1 MSARAR
7 EWLGTATVAGPRWRL
22 TTRIAKALAIYLALL
37 VFAALFLLP
46 FYWMLST
53 AFKPQALV
61 YRFPPDWFAGDLTL
75 ENFRVGWN
83 SLPFARIYLNT
94 LFVTVMTVF
103 GTVFSSSVVGFGF
116 ARYRAPGSTA
126 LFVLVLATMMIPPT
140 TTLIPRFVLF
150 SKLGWIDSY
159 LPLIVPAFFGSAF
172 YIFLFRQFFRS
183 IPQDYFDA
191 AEVEGASPLQ
201 LYWRVAVPLSKPVFA
216 AAALFSA
223 LTAWNDFLDPLVF
236 LNTLDKFTLQLGLAS
251 FRAENWTA
259 LHLMMPMALLAMLP
273 ALLLVALGQRWISR
287 SLSYEVEK

>member
-1 MSARAR
+1 MSTRTR
-7 EWLGTATVAGPRWRL
+7 EWLDTSAVAGPRWRL
-22 TTRIAKALAIYLALL
+22 ALRVTKAIAVYLALL
-37 VFAALFLLP
+37 ACAALFLLP

-53 AFKPQALV
+53 AFKPQSLV
-61 YRFPPDWFAGDLTL
+61 YKFPPNWFAGDLTL
-75 ENFRVGWN
+75 ENFRTGWN
-83 SLPFARIYLNT
+83 SLPFARFYLNT
-94 LFVTVMTVF
+94 LFVTTMTVL

-116 ARYRAPGSTA
+116 ARYRARGSSV

-140 TTLIPRFVLF
+140 TTLIPRFVMF

-191 AEVEGASPLQ
+191 AEVEGASPWQ
-201 LYWRVAVPLSKPVFA
+201 LYRQVAVPLSKPVFV

-251 FRAENWTA
+251 FRSENVTA

>member
-7 EWLGTATVAGPRWRL
+7 EWLDTSSVASARWRL
-22 TTRIAKALAIYLALL
+22 ALRIAKAIAIYLAL
-37 VFAALFLLP
+37 VAFAALFLLP
-46 FYWMLST
+46 FYWMLAT
-53 AFKPQALV
+53 ALKEQSLV
-61 YRFPPDWFAGDLTL
+61 YKFPPDWFAGDLTL
-75 ENFRVGWN
+75 ENFRTGWN
-83 SLPFARIYLNT
+83 SLPFARFYLNT
-94 LFVTVMTVF
+94 LFVTVMSVL

-116 ARYRAPGSTA
+116 ARYQARGANA

-159 LPLIVPAFFGSAF
+159 LPLIVPTFFGSAF
-172 YIFLFRQFFRS
+172 YVFLFRQFFRS
-183 IPQDYFDA
+183 IPQDFFDA
-191 AEVEGASPLQ
+191 AEVEGASPWQ
-201 LYWRVAVPLSKPVFA
+201 LYWRVAVPLSKPVFV

-251 FRAENWTA
+251 FRSENVTA

-273 ALLLVALGQRWISR
+273 ALLLVALGQRWIAR